1 MIIRTFIELA
11 ALAVFLTAAAIWLPV
26 FVGV

>member
-1 MIIRTFIELA
+1 MIIRAFIELA

-26 FVGV
+26 LVGV